1 MNRLIKIMIIELGFL
16 SILYACNNQQI
27 KESSINDFDENTN
40 VTNYYNPQSIEQEE
54 EVYLDSTNETDYY
67 VPQDYEY
74 DSIGIS
80 FFVNTDSIGR
90 MNYKHILDS
99 FSLIYNNNN
108 KLEIEEIETIM
119 PKTRREYNIYYKMY
133 CSKNH
138 NLQKQ
143 PFLHYADSLIGC
155 YAYRDSLNCFYI
167 RLNMFYMLGNDDIY
181 NLIDDDYYRENLFY
195 DVDFSTERNQLKFKK
210 LYYSFDRKMQKE
222 FECFLW
228 E

>member
-54 EVYLDSTNETDYY
+54 EVYLDSTNETDSYA
-67 VPQDYEY
+67 PQDYEY

-80 FFVNTDSIGR
+80 FFVNADSIGR

-133 CSKNH
+133 CSENH

-167 RLNMFYMLGNDDIY
+167 RLNMFYMIDNDIMNERYIED
-181 NLIDDDYYRENLFY
+181 LFY
-195 DVDFSTERNQLKFKK
+195 GVDFATEDNQLKFKK
-210 LYYSFDRKMQKE
+210 LYYSFDKEMQKIFNE
-222 FECFLW
+222 FLW
-228 E
+228 